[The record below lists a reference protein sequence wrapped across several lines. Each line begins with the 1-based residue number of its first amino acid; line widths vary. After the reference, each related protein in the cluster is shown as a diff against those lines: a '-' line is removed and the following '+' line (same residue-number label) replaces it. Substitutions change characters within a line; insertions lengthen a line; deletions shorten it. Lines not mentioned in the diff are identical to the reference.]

1 MNRSRLV
8 GLCAAVA
15 LAAVAGCTAKK
26 PVLSGV
32 VTLDGQPLDNGSVTF
47 VPVAGDG
54 QTAGATLGPDGRYR
68 VELSPTKMKVVI
80 RSPKVV
86 GKRKMYETPDS
97 PMVEI
102 YDEVLPPRYS
112 DQNKTELTVTVEPGE
127 NEKDFA
133 LTSDKHRK

>member
-1 MNRSRLV
+1 MNRSRLL

-15 LAAVAGCTAKK
+15 LVAAAGCTAKK

-32 VTLDGQPLDNGSVTF
+32 VTLDGQPLDNGSITF
-47 VPVAGDG
+47 IPVAGDG

-68 VELSPTKMKVVI
+68 VAVSPTKMKVVI
-80 RSPKVV
+80 RAAKVV

-102 YDEVLPPRYS
+102 YEEVLPARYS
-112 DQNKTELTVTVEPGE
+112 DTNKSELTVTVEPGE
-127 NEKDFA
+127 HEHDFP
-133 LTSDKHRK
+133 LTSDKGKK